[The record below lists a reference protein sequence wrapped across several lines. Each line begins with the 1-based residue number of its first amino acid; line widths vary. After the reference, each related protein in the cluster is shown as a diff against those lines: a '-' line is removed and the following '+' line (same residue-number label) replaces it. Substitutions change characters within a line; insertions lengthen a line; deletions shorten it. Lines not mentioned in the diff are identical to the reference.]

1 MSSTSSS
8 NGRVDIRGPNIDIR
22 FALSDRIPAANA
34 VTAYPDAMTGNWYNT
49 ILSDAFFSAKNIQ
62 MLQNGI
68 RVGVYQRS
76 NGQYIIGEQSNDELK
91 IIMRSIFLQ
100 NSKNQPTGIAAQIS
114 ELNILVMEY
123 CVPHLFVEADGY
135 MKYKNDV
142 STLVVPLA
150 RPILSY
156 TNDKQ
161 LELKPWF

>member
-1 MSSTSSS
+1 MSNMYS
-8 NGRVDIRGPNIDIR
+8 NGRVDIQGPNIDIR
-22 FALSDRIPAANA
+22 FALSDRIPSGDA
-34 VTAYPDAMTGNWYNT
+34 VTSYPDAMTGNWYNT

-100 NSKNQPTGIAAQIS
+100 NSKNQPTGIASQIS
-114 ELNILVMEY
+114 ELNRLVLQY